1 MSHQLG
7 IVDLLKAF
15 GFDDQLKSK
24 LVRHQDSRYDVPT
37 LMQDGWFNL
46 YQSLQGRPVFSGCD
60 QIVCFVGD
68 GGTRARFI
76 GVYRVLDESPA
87 TPLHVPK
94 KCPYAEWRTDSKFYY
109 ELQYDPQY
117 EDLVGRV
124 VIDWG
129 AGAIQ
134 WAQHLR
140 NKSVIEVLPKGRA
153 LEPFSDYLDFTLSH
167 HELKCLFS
175 QPTAHRDWQ
184 SSLSAVAGVYLI
196 LAQHTGDQYVGSAYG
211 SEGIWGRWQH
221 YASNGHGNNVMLRDL
236 VGQDDRYPD
245 SFRYSVLQVLPK
257 TTTPAEVIR
266 WENQYK
272 MKLGSRAIGHNQS
285 ERRRAKN

>member
-24 LVRHQDSRYDVPT
+24 LVRHQDSRYDIPT
-37 LMQDGWFNL
+37 LMREGWFEL
-46 YQSLQGRPVFSGCD
+46 YQSLQGRPVFSGCE

-76 GVYRVLDESPA
+76 GVYRVLGETPA
-87 TPLHVPK
+87 NPTHVPK
-94 KCPYAEWRTDSKFYY
+94 RCPYTEWRTDSNYFYKLRY
-109 ELQYDPQY
+109 EPQY
-117 EDLVGRV
+117 EDLVGRIV
-124 VIDWG
+124 MDWG

-140 NKSVIEVLPKGRA
+140 NKPVIEVFPKGRR
-153 LEPFSDYLDFTLSH
+153 LPPFSDYLDFTLSH
-167 HELKCLFS
+167 DELKYLFS
-175 QPTAHRDWQ
+175 QPKAHRDWQ

-196 LAQHTGDQYVGSAYG
+196 LSQDTGAQYVGSAYG
-211 SEGIWGRWQH
+211 SEGIWGRWQQ
-221 YASNGHGNNVMLRDL
+221 YAANGHGSNVMLREL
-236 VGQDDRYPD
+236 VETDERYPEA
-245 SFRYSVLQVLPK
+245 FQYSLLQVLPK
-257 TTTPAEVIR
+257 STTPAEVIR

-272 MKLGSRAIGHNQS
+272 MKLGSRAIGLNQA
-285 ERRRAKN
+285 ERRGALE